1 MTRIRHVIYYACL
14 TFRDRWLQETS
25 LRVIAYFC
33 IRLFFYISRNISR
46 YSRQVVYQLREN
58 YNQLKILPAILR
70 ASRYKDTKEKKKKE
84 EKRNLN
90 KKRGRPLIPVVI
102 NKRKAA
108 ILVIVG

>member
-70 ASRYKDTKEKKKKE
+70 ASRYKDTKEKKEE